1 FAGVQL
7 SFSYGYLWLDA
18 TTYAFALSVVGFAT
32 ICARIV
38 QQRSISG
45 QLQHERDNLARY
57 QSPLLTEVLA
67 AQENPSFD
75 QRAQEAAVMFVDVA
89 GFTRT
94 DEPLRPTATVA
105 ILRAVQR

>member
-1 FAGVQL
+1 MRSLAAATGASLALWVLTFAGVQL

-18 TTYAFALSVVGFAT
+18 TTYAFSLSVVGFAT

-57 QSPLLTEVLA
+57 QSPLLT
-67 AQENPSFD
+67 
-75 QRAQEAAVMFVDVA
+75 
-89 GFTRT
+89 
-94 DEPLRPTATVA
+94 
-105 ILRAVQR
+105 